1 MLAWLKRLL
10 GGVPHQRLSLSDDAG
25 DCTTPAK
32 LVKIRMAK
40 ITCPKCGAPFS
51 DGDLA
56 LQLFGAA
63 GETLIHD
70 KCATPEQLKEAAC
83 SL

>member
-1 MLAWLKRLL
+1 MLSWLKRLL
-10 GGVPHQRLSLSDDAG
+10 GQVPYRRLSLSDDAG
-25 DCTTPAK
+25 DCATPAK
-32 LVKIRMAK
+32 LVKIRMGK
-40 ITCPKCGAPFS
+40 ITCPKCGDPFL

-63 GETLIHD
+63 GETLIHG

-83 SL
+83 SS